1 MVDWSRQF
9 LENNNLAEPDPLTD
23 TVHTVSQIP
32 VPGSKGGTFLLT
44 YNVPVPLYL
53 YTREVRKYKSN
64 LIHSQTLHRKITFR
78 YLSSDQSFSSAFLGE
93 KLESCTLHSSLADPD
108 DLCPN
113 PESGSDLEVR
123 IRLWIQI
130 LNKTN

>member
-78 YLSSDQSFSSAFLGE
+78 YLSSRHSFPQLLGE
-93 KLESCTLHSSLADPD
+93 KNWSPVPSIPVLRIRTPF
-108 DLCPN
+108 
-113 PESGSDLEVR
+113 VQIR
-123 IRLWIQI
+123 IRLRGPDPA
-130 LNKTN
+130 LDPEP